1 MMAFHCIAEVSGVT
15 MVQTGCWNKLGFGP
29 CVFGSLCFS
38 CASLHTTSHA
48 LLAVFL
54 ICLGH

>member
-15 MVQTGCWNKLGFGP
+15 MVQTGCWNKLGLGP

-54 ICLGH
+54 IGLGH